1 MKSAACGWR
10 CSVVCSNAVW
20 SVCLFVCWFV
30 CLFVGWCVCLC
41 VLKQP
46 GVVSVDKMENETM
59 MTLATT
65 CSRWYLSFT
74 CHLIYDK
81 MFFYFFSCV
90 ALLRVSPSSVSF
102 FFFFRFRSSFRSFC
116 CVCVC
121 VLCLSDPRFF
131 ILSFAYC
138 VLKKKKNSVKT
149 RYSWSPSLLSV
160 PRSGRWFFIL
170 VFFLI
175 IF

>member
-1 MKSAACGWR
+1 MWLALFR
-10 CSVVCSNAVW
+10 CLFERSVERLFVCLL
-20 SVCLFVCWFV
+20 VCLFVCWLV
-30 CLFVGWCVCLC
+30 CVCLC

-121 VLCLSDPRFF
+121 YVCLIR
-131 ILSFAYC
+131 
-138 VLKKKKNSVKT
+138 V
-149 RYSWSPSLLSV
+149 SLFYLLPTAS
-160 PRSGRWFFIL
+160 
-170 VFFLI
+170 
-175 IF
+175 